1 MVKIS
6 EEKKEIKINLKRE
19 KSGGRVSREGTCL
32 SSFQQNN
39 SLLLLHASSDPI
51 EVGKVVVLGLVVDT
65 VVSLNLGVREKN
77 LFVDKDLLGFASKF
91 KAQLMN

>member
-1 MVKIS
+1 MHVGYDDDDDDDD
-6 EEKKEIKINLKRE
+6 E
-19 KSGGRVSREGTCL
+19 VVV
-32 SSFQQNN
+32 
-39 SLLLLHASSDPI
+39 LLI
-51 EVGKVVVLGLVVDT
+51 VEVGKVVVLGLVVDT